1 MVLSLSGLGRSF
13 RPFGPL
19 FFACSMPA
27 FGERAHRY
35 GLLAQDGH
43 DDEIGLRQLGVLG
56 LELWKILSR
65 GETAK
70 GAMGSTVVID

>member
-1 MVLSLSGLGRSF
+1 
-13 RPFGPL
+13 
-19 FFACSMPA
+19 MPA